1 MIYNNSAFSP
11 QVVTRISTSQQPQ
24 YLFGNQNPDSQRF
37 SFTVTSVAITTNVAT
52 VGIAIKSGGGP
63 NNNFVPVVGS
73 KMGVRGTATNS
84 LAFNVDPTTVTAVTY
99 NAALGTGTVS
109 FALTHAN
116 VTTTTDVGEVTIWP
130 SEVPDLVAQGTASAP
145 LALVFT
151 PDEDANER
159 AVFCEAVW
167 SGTIPTT
174 ATVKLQVANV
184 NDNGRYLAYQNIFGT
199 TPSGIITVAND
210 TLASVASSAV
220 TQSGAAYSYV
230 LGKFVRAIVTSM
242 TGGDGTTALVVT
254 IFA

>member
-11 QVVTRISTSQQPQ
+11 QVVTRVSTSQQPQ
-24 YLFGNQNPDSQRF
+24 YLFGNLNPDSQRF
-37 SFTVTSVAITTNVAT
+37 VFYVTNVAVTSNVAT
-52 VGIAIKSGGGP
+52 VSIAIKSGGGP

-84 LAFNVDPTTVTAVTY
+84 LAFNVDPTTVTGITY
-99 NAALGTGTVS
+99 NAALGTGTVTY
-109 FALTHAN
+109 ALTHAN
-116 VTTTTDVGEVTIWP
+116 VATTVDVGEVTIWP
-130 SEVPDLVAQGTASAP
+130 SEVPDVVAQGSASAP

-184 NDNGRYLAYQNIFGT
+184 NDNGRFLAYVNGFGT
-199 TPSGIITVAND
+199 SASGMVNVQTDV
-210 TLASVASSAV
+210 LASVAGSAV
-220 TQSGAAYSYV
+220 TQSGAMYPYV
-230 LGKFVRAIVTSM
+230 LGKFVRAVVTSM
-242 TGGDGTTALVVT
+242 TGGDGTTSLTVT

>member
-1 MIYNNSAFSP
+1 MIYNNSAFNP

-37 SFTVTSVAITTNVAT
+37 VFTVTSVAITSNVAT

-84 LAFNVDPTTVTAVTY
+84 LAFNVDPTTVTGVTY
-99 NAALGTGTVS
+99 NAALGTGTVTY
-109 FALTHAN
+109 ALTHAN
-116 VTTTTDVGEVTIWP
+116 VTTTADVGEVTIWP
-130 SEVPDLVAQGTASAP
+130 SEVPDLVASGTASAP
-145 LALVFT
+145 LALIFT
-151 PDEDANER
+151 PDEAANER
-159 AVFCEAVW
+159 AVFVEAVW
-167 SGTIPTT
+167 SGTLPTT

-184 NDNGRYLAYQNIFGT
+184 NDNSRYYAYQNSFGT
-199 TPSGIITVAND
+199 TPGGIITVSND
-210 TLASVASSAV
+210 VLASVAGGVV
-220 TQSGAAYSYV
+220 TQNAAMYTYV
-230 LGKFVRAIVTSM
+230 LGKFVRAIVTGM